1 MSISKKLYFIAV
13 AISLSSIAYS
23 AQEYWLADIRVQ
35 SVKVTNQTNKNY
47 TCKTVIASSND
58 DDARGAKAF
67 IMLAPETTFIS
78 SNIRNLNLS
87 RKKDGLGASCRKSQ
101 TRSHLNSYVECKL
114 GNLSTS
120 AKLEITIKGRVNSFK
135 YKPSCSVFVIS
146 STPDSNTLNNFK
158 KSH

>member
-1 MSISKKLYFIAV
+1 MSIGKKLYFIAV
-13 AISLSSIAYS
+13 AISLSPIAYS

-35 SVKVTNQTNKNY
+35 SVKVTNQTSKNY

-87 RKKDGLGASCRKSQ
+87 RKKDGLGACPRTK
-101 TRSHLNSYVECKL
+101 N
-114 GNLSTS
+114 
-120 AKLEITIKGRVNSFK
+120 
-135 YKPSCSVFVIS
+135 
-146 STPDSNTLNNFK
+146 
-158 KSH
+158 